1 MKQFDW
7 ASILDAGSGLVER
20 GRPQVLVVDDD
31 DDLRGLVGDL
41 LRDEDFTVIE
51 APNGRVALDYLLR
64 TSTAPSLILL
74 DLNMP
79 VMSGREVVA
88 ALRAD
93 ARLARIP
100 VLIVTSEP
108 PRAGS
113 PAEGTVG
120 RLQKPY
126 TAGQLVKLVREHVA
140 PSRDHD
146 DGDQRPGQTSAVE
159 LPRFVD

>member
-1 MKQFDW
+1 MKHFDR

-51 APNGRVALDYLLR
+51 APNGRAALDYLLR
-64 TSTAPSLILL
+64 TPTAPSLILL

-88 ALRAD
+88 ALRTD
-93 ARLARIP
+93 ARLAAIP

-108 PRAGS
+108 PRAGH
-113 PAEGTVG
+113 PDEGTVG

-126 TAGQLVKLVREHVA
+126 TAGQLLKHVREQTAA
-140 PSRDHD
+140 PPVV
-146 DGDQRPGQTSAVE
+146 DGADEGTGRTSTVLRPR
-159 LPRFVD
+159 LVD